1 MDPETFPYGR
11 NRMDMYSAF
20 MQYNEVLVTGGTGL
34 AGPHVC
40 RALLDR
46 GVLPRLFVRPQ
57 SEGKIPSEI
66 RPRCRVSTG
75 DLAVRE
81 FVELG
86 AQGTSAIVHLGGA
99 WKESR
104 KEGVAF
110 EEAIVHATGN
120 VVHAAKLWGI
130 ARLIYISVA
139 GARPGDPVPFLD
151 AKGRA
156 EESVRNSGLAW
167 TVFRPEPFYDLRDGR
182 ILVTA
187 ESLQDFAAGVADALF
202 RDDAIGRLVEGP
214 GPHLHLAGRKSVAG
228 EMVK

>member
-1 MDPETFPYGR
+1 MG
-11 NRMDMYSAF
+11 MYSSF

-34 AGPHVC
+34 AGPYVC

-46 GVLPRLFVRPQ
+46 GVLPRLFVRPK
-57 SEGKIPSEI
+57 SEGKIPPEI
-66 RPRCRVSTG
+66 RSKCRVSPG
-75 DLAVRE
+75 DLTVRE

-104 KEGVAF
+104 KEGVVF
-110 EEAIVHATGN
+110 EQAIVHATGN
-120 VVHAAKLWGI
+120 VLHAAKAWGI
-130 ARLIYISVA
+130 GRLIYGSVT

-167 TVFRPEPFYDLRDGR
+167 TVFRTEPFYDLRDGR
-182 ILVTA
+182 IRVTA
-187 ESLQDFAAGVADALF
+187 EYLQDFAAGVADALF
-202 RDDAIGRLVEGP
+202 LDDAIGCIFEGP
-214 GPHLHLAGRKSVAG
+214 GPHLLLAGRKSFAG
-228 EMVK
+228 ETVK